1 MKLKYFFPI
10 IVVGLLFSCKKDEI
24 EPVVNEDQGPRIIFK
39 MKLDPDQ
46 ERLDNFGLPSTVPA
60 NHSTQTPSFN
70 GIALH
75 YIELSPSAYTPIGDG
90 ELVYIEPSTTKGG
103 DKAIHFDK
111 LKVVNSGEVVHSIP
125 ISKVTPGQYTY
136 VRAAVAYQNY
146 DVDFRVNVSGSDFDL
161 QGTIAS
167 FVGYNNYIS
176 SYKVK
181 EKNVQINANKAQG
194 YWAFETQAI
203 PPFYEGDVI
212 QGQALATSVP
222 NPLHSTSPI
231 PPGSCTLTGPF
242 AEVFEVTGDE
252 TEDIIIELSY
262 SINESFEWKDVNGNG
277 IFEPIDGDEVVDMGL
292 RGLIPI
298 VVQ

>member
-10 IVVGLLFSCKKDEI
+10 IAVGLLFSCKKDEI
-24 EPVVNEDQGPRIIFK
+24 EPTPEEDQGPRIIFR
-39 MKLDPDQ
+39 MKLDSNQ

-90 ELVYIEPSTTKGG
+90 EIFYIEPSTTQGG
-103 DKAIHFDK
+103 VKAIHFDK
-111 LKVVNSGEVVHSIP
+111 LNVVQSGEIAHSVP
-125 ISKVTPGQYTY
+125 LSKVAPGQYTY
-136 VRAAVAYQNY
+136 VRAAVAYQNF
-146 DVDFRVNVSGSDFDL
+146 DVEFRAAGFDL
-161 QGTIAS
+161 EGTLAS

-181 EKNVQINANKAQG
+181 DKTVQINGNKVQG

-203 PPFYEGDVI
+203 PPYYAGEVI
-212 QGQALATSVP
+212 EGQAPLTSVP

-231 PPGSCTLTGPF
+231 PPGSCTLTGAF
-242 AEVFEVTGDE
+242 AEVFEITGEE
-252 TEDIIIELSY
+252 TEDIIIDLSY
-262 SINESFEWKDVNGNG
+262 SINESFEWKDANQNG
-277 IFEPIDGDEVVDMGL
+277 IYEPLDGDTVVDMGL

-298 VVQ
+298 VVE